1 MTGVLVVDDS
11 RFVRDVVGDALTDH
25 GFEVA
30 IVSDG
35 HDAVEY
41 TVAHDPDVVT
51 MDVEMPGMDGIEA
64 TERIMEE
71 NPTPVVML
79 AADDDA
85 DATLSAIASGAV
97 DFVGKGGDRDDV
109 DVETVADELVR
120 TVEAVAG
127 TPTDTLTRG
136 TPGDGD
142 TDTTTAVDAT
152 DDTTAIDDATA
163 TVDDVVTDLT
173 ATPDGTDETTEDPP
187 VDGSRDAVDTG
198 RSDGGDADDVDVTDG
213 DTVRARPARA
223 DVDPGEMATR
233 VARAASAVADEGTP
247 TTVVVGAST
256 GGPGIVEGLLA
267 ALPTGIG
274 ARVVVVQH
282 MPEAFTGR
290 LALRLDGVSD
300 YDVQEV
306 TAETRV
312 SPDEAVLASGDR
324 HLEVVEDDGTD
335 LVVAPLDGDPVN
347 NVRPSVDVTM
357 VSAAAVHDPLD
368 PLVGVVLTGMGSDG
382 ARGTEAIADAGGAT
396 IAQDRQSSPVYGM
409 PGSAVDTGAVDR
421 VASVDALPAAVRDA
435 VRDQQRERQR
445 EEAHA

>member
-30 IVSDG
+30 VVSDG
-35 HDAVEY
+35 HQAVEY

-51 MDVEMPGMDGIEA
+51 MDVEMPGMDGIKA
-64 TERIMEE
+64 TERIMTE

-79 AADDDA
+79 AADDAA
-85 DATLSAIASGAV
+85 DATLSALASGAV
-97 DFVGKGGDRDDV
+97 DFVHKGGGDRDDV
-109 DVETVADELVR
+109 DLDTIADDLARTVGAVADAPQR
-120 TVEAVAG
+120 
-127 TPTDTLTRG
+127 TLTSGRSTG
-136 TPGDGD
+136 ADAD
-142 TDTTTAVDAT
+142 TDTAADSPADGPRAT
-152 DDTTAIDDATA
+152 PGPTRETS
-163 TVDDVVTDLT
+163 

-187 VDGSRDAVDTG
+187 VDGSLAG
-198 RSDGGDADDVDVTDG
+198 DGNDNPDPGDAAL
-213 DTVRARPARA
+213 ARPSRA

-233 VARAASAVADEGTP
+233 VARAASAVAGEGTP

-256 GGPGIVEGLLA
+256 GGPGVVEALLA

-282 MPEAFTGR
+282 MPEEFTGR
-290 LALRLDGVSD
+290 LAVRLDEVSD
-300 YDVQEV
+300 YDVREA
-306 TAETRV
+306 TGETRV
-312 SPDEAVLASGDR
+312 SPDEVVLASGDR
-324 HLEVVEDDGTD
+324 HLEVVESAGTD
-335 LVVAPLDGDPVN
+335 LLVASVDGEPVN
-347 NVRPSVDVTM
+347 NVQPSVDVTM

-382 ARGTEAIADAGGAT
+382 ARGVEGVADAGGAT
-396 IAQDRQSSPVYGM
+396 VVQDRQSSPVFGM
-409 PGSAVDTGAVDR
+409 PGAAIDTGAVDR
-421 VASVDALPAAVRDA
+421 VVSVDALPVAIRDA

>member
-30 IVSDG
+30 TVSDG
-35 HDAVEY
+35 HEAVEY

-51 MDVEMPGMDGIEA
+51 MDVEMPGLDGIEA
-64 TERIMEE
+64 TERIMTE

-79 AADDDA
+79 AAADDA
-85 DATLSAIASGAV
+85 DATLSALASGAV
-97 DFVGKGGDRDDV
+97 DFVHKGDDRDDV
-109 DVETVADELVR
+109 DLTTTVAELAR

-127 TPTDTLTRG
+127 APLERLADGRESTNDDGPDAATR
-136 TPGDGD
+136 
-142 TDTTTAVDAT
+142 TTAT
-152 DDTTAIDDATA
+152 DG
-163 TVDDVVTDLT
+163 
-173 ATPDGTDETTEDPP
+173 PEDPP
-187 VDGSRDAVDTG
+187 VDGSSATDAAATETGGSDDATADGTTPTESATPSGPTRLGVDAG
-198 RSDGGDADDVDVTDG
+198 AV
-213 DTVRARPARA
+213 
-223 DVDPGEMATR
+223 ATR
-233 VARAASAVADEGTP
+233 VAREASAVAGEGTP

-256 GGPGIVEGLLA
+256 GGPGVVEGLLA

-274 ARVVVVQH
+274 ARVLVVQH

-290 LALRLDGVSD
+290 LAVRLDRVSD
-300 YDVQEV
+300 YDVREA

-312 SPDEAVLASGDR
+312 SPDEVVLASGDH
-324 HLEVVEDDGTD
+324 HLEVVDSDDTD
-335 LVVAPLDGDPVN
+335 LVVAPVRGEPVH

-357 VSAAAVHDPLD
+357 VSAARAHDPLD

-382 ARGTEAIADAGGAT
+382 ARGTGAVADAGGTT
-396 IAQDRQSSPVYGM
+396 IAQDRQSSPVFGM
-409 PGSAVDTGAVDR
+409 PGAAIETGAVDR
-421 VASVDALPAAVRDA
+421 VVSAEALPSAVRDA